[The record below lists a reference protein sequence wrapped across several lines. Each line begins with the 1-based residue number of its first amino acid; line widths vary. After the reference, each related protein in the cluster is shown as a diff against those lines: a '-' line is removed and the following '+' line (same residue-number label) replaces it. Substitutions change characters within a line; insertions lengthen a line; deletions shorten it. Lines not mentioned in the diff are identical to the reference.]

1 MEVNEII
8 MLLGGISISVI
19 SYFLKRTMDQIKDIS
34 EITYEN
40 KTKLEVM
47 QTDYLNK
54 ISRLDEKFSLLY
66 EAIKELTKKI
76 EKLNEKI

>member
-19 SYFLKRTMDQIKDIS
+19 SYFLKRTMDQIKEIGQ
-34 EITYEN
+34 ITYEN

-47 QTDYLNK
+47 ETDYLNK
-54 ISRLDEKFSLLY
+54 IGRLDEKFSLLY